1 MGVSLT
7 GLASGLDTSTLI
19 TQLMNLEKVPYTNLE
34 SKKTAISNNKT
45 IFNNINLKLKTLRDA
60 ATALSDLG
68 AFNVSSATS
77 SDSTKLTATGGENAI
92 NGSYSVKVIQLA
104 KQQVNATAGMQ
115 VTDANGEDIEFTSAA
130 LAEAKS
136 IKIGGQSIT
145 LNDDDFTGK
154 TYSEAL
160 SLIASQINKQFGD
173 VQASVVQRSE
183 GVKSLVITAKETGK
197 TVDISGTGSFKMWEK
212 VAAQPAILEVN
223 NLSVTSTSNTV
234 ANAIPGV
241 TLQLLAE
248 NSTVN
253 VEVKQDTDKLAS
265 KVDDFVKAYN
275 DVVKLIRENTKKI
288 ENTKGSDGSYT
299 NFKTN
304 LQGDSTLRDLQ
315 SELYDIV
322 NSVVGSSDN
331 LKLLSDI
338 GLEIDKGVT
347 SASLMT
353 GELSFDKDKF
363 KKKLA
368 ENPEAVAELFQG
380 ENGLG
385 TLAKDRLYGWTSTNG
400 LIAMRI
406 QGLQSDIDFI
416 TDQMESMNE
425 RLKLKEEALNK
436 QFSQLEVALSNLQ
449 NQQSWLAGQLN
460 SLMSSSY

>member
-7 GLASGLDTSTLI
+7 GLASGMDTASLI

-34 SKKTAISNNKT
+34 SKKTAITNNKS

-60 ATALSDLG
+60 ATALSDIG

-104 KQQVNATAGMQ
+104 KQQVNAIAGMQ

-136 IKIGGQSIT
+136 IKIGGQWIS

-160 SLIASQINKQFGD
+160 SLIASQINKQYGD
-173 VQASVVQRSE
+173 IQASVVQRSE

-197 TVDISGTGSFKMWEK
+197 TVDISGAGSFKMWEK
-212 VAAQPAILEVN
+212 VAAQPALLEVN

-234 ANAIPGV
+234 ASAIPGV

-253 VEVKQDTDKLAS
+253 VEVKQDTDQLAS

-275 DVVKLIRENTKKI
+275 DVVKMIRDNTKKI
-288 ENTKGSDGSYT
+288 ENTKNSDGSYS

-322 NSVVGSSDN
+322 SSVAGNSDN
-331 LKLLSDI
+331 FKLLSDI
-338 GLEIDKGVT
+338 GLEIDQGVT

-353 GELSFDKDKF
+353 GELSFDKDQF

-385 TLAKDRLYGWTSTNG
+385 TLAKGRLYGWTSTNG
-400 LIAMRI
+400 LISMRI

>member
-1 MGVSLT
+1 
-7 GLASGLDTSTLI
+7 
-19 TQLMNLEKVPYTNLE
+19 
-34 SKKTAISNNKT
+34 
-45 IFNNINLKLKTLRDA
+45 
-60 ATALSDLG
+60 
-68 AFNVSSATS
+68 
-77 SDSTKLTATGGENAI
+77 
-92 NGSYSVKVIQLA
+92 
-104 KQQVNATAGMQ
+104 
-115 VTDANGEDIEFTSAA
+115 
-130 LAEAKS
+130 
-136 IKIGGQSIT
+136 
-145 LNDDDFTGK
+145 
-154 TYSEAL
+154 
-160 SLIASQINKQFGD
+160 INKQFGD

-368 ENPEAVAELFQG
+368 ENPEAVAELFQR